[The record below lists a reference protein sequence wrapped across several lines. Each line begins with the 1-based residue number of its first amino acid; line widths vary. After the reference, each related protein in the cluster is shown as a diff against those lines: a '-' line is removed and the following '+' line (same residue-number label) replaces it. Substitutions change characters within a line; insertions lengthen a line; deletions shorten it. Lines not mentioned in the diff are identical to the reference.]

1 VDDFGRP
8 VSMGRED
15 LRREGLEFVDLL
27 MPGLSEFERAAMAR
41 EYAAKLSG
49 EARARRLTKEAK

>member
-8 VSMGRED
+8 VSMSRED
-15 LRREGLEFVDLL
+15 LRREGLEFVDVVA
-27 MPGLSEFERAAMAR
+27 PYLSEFERAAMAR

-49 EARARRLTKEAK
+49 LDVSDRDR

>member
-1 VDDFGRP
+1 VDDFGQP

-15 LRREGLEFVDLL
+15 LRREGRELVDL
-27 MPGLSEFERAAMAR
+27 MVPYLSEFERAAMAR